1 MKLAEALNL
10 RSSLMQ
16 QVSQLSSRLDDCV
29 RIQEGDEPVES
40 AEEVIKELDSK
51 LDELYRLVYLIN
63 LTNSQTFEN
72 DKSITELLAE
82 RERLSRRSRILSDAL
97 KRLTERDSRYHT
109 TEIKYVRTVDP
120 VVFRKLCDECSSQ
133 LRQLNLRIQM
143 LGWERDLLE
152 A

>member
-72 DKSITELLAE
+72 GKSITELLAE